1 MLVSV
6 IIPVYNSEST
16 ILHCI
21 ESVVA
26 SLEKVT
32 TDYEIICVDD
42 GSSDNSLQLLN
53 EIASQNS
60 KIIIVHQENTGAA
73 TARNKGL
80 ELAKGE
86 YIAFNDSDDEW
97 LENHFEV
104 LLEVFEQHPE
114 IDCLSGNHEIDKQKT
129 QFLSQIDKNL
139 YKTTLKS
146 QLLKNY
152 FSPPNSMLKHTVW
165 GSGIKFSSGMRHAE
179 EGFFFNWI
187 AKDFNACFLNQKVSQ
202 SILHK
207 QRFGESGLS
216 GNLKAM
222 EQGELFN
229 IHYAYKN
236 FGIPWHFY
244 IFAKSFS
251 LAKYVRRILI
261 VKIRNLRGKKNA

>member
-16 ILHCI
+16 ICRCI
-21 ESVVA
+21 ESVVI
-26 SLEKVT
+26 SLERVT
-32 TDYEIICVDD
+32 QDYEIICVDD
-42 GSSDNSLQLLN
+42 GSADNSLHLLN

-60 KIIIVHQENTGAA
+60 KIIVVHQENAGAA

-97 LENHFEV
+97 LEDHFEV
-104 LLEVFEQHPE
+104 LLNVLKNHPE
-114 IDCLSGNHEIDKQKT
+114 IDCLSGNHEMEKQKT
-129 QFLSQIDKNL
+129 QFIKKIGENL

-152 FSPPNSMLKHTVW
+152 FSPQNSILKHTVW
-165 GSGIKFSSGMRHAE
+165 ESGIKFSSGMRHAE

-187 AKDFNACFLNQKVSQ
+187 AKDFNACFINQKVSQ
-202 SILHK
+202 SILGK
-207 QRFGESGLS
+207 ARFGESGLS

-222 EQGELFN
+222 EKGELFN
-229 IHYAYKN
+229 IHYAYEN
-236 FGIPWHFY
+236 FGIPFY
-244 IFAKSFS
+244 FYLFTKIFS
-251 LAKYVRRILI
+251 LVKYVRRILI
-261 VKIRNLRGKKNA
+261 VKIRNLKGKKNA

>member
-6 IIPVYNSEST
+6 IIPVYNSEAT
-16 ILHCI
+16 VRRCI
-21 ESVVA
+21 ESVVV

-42 GSSDNSLQLLN
+42 GSSDNSLTLLKK
-53 EIASQNS
+53 IASENP
-60 KIIIVHQENTGAA
+60 KITVVHQENAGAA

-80 ELAKGE
+80 ELAKGD

-104 LLEVFEQHPE
+104 LLNVFKNHPE
-114 IDCLSGNHEIDKQKT
+114 IDCLSGNHEVEKQKT
-129 QFLSQIDKNL
+129 QFIKKIDGNL

-152 FSPPNSMLKHTVW
+152 FSPQNSMLRHTVW
-165 GSGIKFSSGMRHAE
+165 GSGIRFSSGMRYAE

-202 SILHK
+202 SILGK
-207 QRFGESGLS
+207 ARFGESGLS
-216 GNLKAM
+216 GNLRAM

-229 IHYAYKN
+229 IRYAYEH
-236 FGIPWHFY
+236 FGIPLYFY
-244 IFAKSFS
+244 LFARVFS
-251 LAKYVRRILI
+251 LAKYFRRIVI
-261 VKIRNLRGKKNA
+261 VKIRKLKRKNHE